1 MRAGGVARA
10 PLGPAG
16 ARVAHGEHGGARG
29 VVALGAQCQRAEPR
43 GRRRSLEPEQREV
56 VRLIRVDARA
66 HAMHAARR
74 DAHLE
79 PADTLGAGGRG
90 EAPRDDRR
98 LVRDPLGARQRPTA
112 APGKVSLLRLAVVPV
127 LVVVL
132 VVVVV
137 DAVRAGQHEPPTDVH
152 ARAARHQMD
161 GGADGGV
168 DRRTPSNVH
177 GPGAAPNVL
186 RRCLLQCDLE
196 RQHRGNK
203 RAPLGGALSERR
215 HQLRSVLLPD
225 GLPATLKA

>member
-1 MRAGGVARA
+1 MDT
-10 PLGPAG
+10 
-16 ARVAHGEHGGARG
+16 RG
-29 VVALGAQCQRAEPR
+29 
-43 GRRRSLEPEQREV
+43 
-56 VRLIRVDARA
+56 D
-66 HAMHAARR
+66 AMHAARR

-112 APGKVSLLRLAVVPV
+112 APGKVSLLRLAIVPV
-127 LVVVL
+127 LVL

-177 GPGAAPNVL
+177 WLGAAPNVL
-186 RRCLLQCDLE
+186 RRCFLQCDLE

-215 HQLRSVLLPD
+215 HQLRSVLLTD

>member
-1 MRAGGVARA
+1 
-10 PLGPAG
+10 
-16 ARVAHGEHGGARG
+16 
-29 VVALGAQCQRAEPR
+29 
-43 GRRRSLEPEQREV
+43 
-56 VRLIRVDARA
+56 
-66 HAMHAARR
+66 MHAARR

-79 PADTLGAGGRG
+79 PADTLGASGRG

-112 APGKVSLLRLAVVPV
+112 APGKVSLLRLAPAIV
-127 LVVVL
+127 LVVV

-152 ARAARHQMD
+152 ARAARHQVD

-177 GPGAAPNVL
+177 RLGAAPNVL
-186 RRCLLQCDLE
+186 RRCFLQCDLE

-203 RAPLGGALSERR
+203 RAPLGGALSERC
-215 HQLRSVLLPD
+215 HKLRSVLLTD